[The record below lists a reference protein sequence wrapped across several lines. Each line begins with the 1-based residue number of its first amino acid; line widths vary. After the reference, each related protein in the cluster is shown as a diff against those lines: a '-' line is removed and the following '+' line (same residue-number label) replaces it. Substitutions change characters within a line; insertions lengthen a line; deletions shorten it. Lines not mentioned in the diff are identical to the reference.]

1 MIGTVYFNF
10 NYTVRMEKRERNVKE
25 KKLSIIIRNFL
36 VILYKIEYIT
46 WQTFNRI

>member
-46 WQTFNRI
+46 WQTFNGI